1 MINWDL
7 EIEKLKQFVFVDN
20 ISYEEIGKLYNCSGA
35 NIKKVMRK
43 RGIDLPIRSKNSGK
57 TPHNKGTGKKY
68 FCLNCGTLIEHSKN
82 TKHKYCSNS
91 CQQEYEYK
99 LWVEKYKEDNSIAIN
114 TKWGQI
120 PGYLR
125 RYIFEKFQSK
135 CSLCGWSETNPYTN
149 TIPLEVDH
157 IDGNADNNSEE
168 NLRLIC
174 PNCHSLTSTYRGA
187 NRGKGRNITWTI
199 KK

>member
-1 MINWDL
+1 MNWLDKKEEL
-7 EIEKLKQFVFVDN
+7 EKAILEGV
-20 ISYEEIGKLYNCSGA
+20 SYEQLGKLYNVSGTY
-35 NIKKVMRK
+35 IKKIAKKLGITLSTRRK
-43 RGIDLPIRSKNSGK
+43 INPKE
-57 TPHNKGTGKKY
+57 TFNKGTGKKY
-68 FCLNCGTLIEHSKN
+68 FCLNCGALIEHTKN

-120 PGYLR
+120 PSYLR
-125 RYIFEKFQSK
+125 RYIFEKYQNK
-135 CSLCGWSETNPYTN
+135 CSLCGWSKTNPYTN

-157 IDGNADNNSEE
+157 IDGNSNNNKEE

-174 PNCHSLTSTYRGA
+174 PNCHSLTEAYRGA
-187 NRGKGRNITWTI
+187 NRGKGRQITWI
-199 KK
+199 VK

>member
-1 MINWDL
+1 MNWLDKKEEL
-7 EIEKLKQFVFVDN
+7 EKAILKGV
-20 ISYEEIGKLYNCSGA
+20 SYEQLGKLYNVSGTY
-35 NIKKVMRK
+35 IKKIAKKLGIKLSARRK
-43 RGIDLPIRSKNSGK
+43 INPKE
-57 TPHNKGTGKKY
+57 TFNKGTGKKY
-68 FCLNCGTLIEHSKN
+68 FCLNCGALIEHPKN

-125 RYIFEKFQSK
+125 RYIFEKYQNK
-135 CSLCGWSETNPYTN
+135 CSLCGWSKTNPYTN

-157 IDGNADNNSEE
+157 IDGNSNNNKEK

-174 PNCHSLTSTYRGA
+174 PNCHSLTETYRGA
-187 NRGKGRNITWTI
+187 NRGKGRQITWI
-199 KK
+199 VK

>member
-68 FCLNCGTLIEHSKN
+68 FCLNCGALIEHPKN